1 MSDKFEAIGQ
11 MFPVPIFDMCEE
23 LFEN

>member
-11 MFPVPIFDMCEE
+11 MFPVPIFDMCED